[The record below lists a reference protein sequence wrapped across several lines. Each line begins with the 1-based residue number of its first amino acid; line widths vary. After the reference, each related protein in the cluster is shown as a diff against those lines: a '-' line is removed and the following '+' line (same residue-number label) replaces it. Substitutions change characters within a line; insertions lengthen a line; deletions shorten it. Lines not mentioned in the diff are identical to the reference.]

1 MSLLSLS
8 MQLFGIHPLSELIVA
23 SWQMT
28 TDVIFFAGMSLSDF
42 CPYPLDLFICHGANG
57 VIGVSMAIFIAR
69 KLSPLRNSAVC
80 GPE

>member
-57 VIGVSMAIFIAR
+57 VSMAIFIAR
-69 KLSPLRNSAVC
+69 KPSPLRNSAVC